1 MRIGARSALKIQFQ
15 IVGIINSLRY
25 SAKKINSNDT
35 PQSYADIA
43 NQILVSIDK
52 E

>member
-35 PQSYADIA
+35 PQGYADMIF
-43 NQILVSIDK
+43 STF